1 MKNPRLIVAII
12 TNLLDEAVIV
22 AAIIFGLPRLGID
35 IPLWGIILICTA
47 FLAYAVIFY
56 KIGSDVLKKKP
67 LLFFGYGGRRGADG
81 RTVESDGFI
90 RAASE
95 LWEARAEQGTIPP
108 GTQIIVVSQNGLK
121 LVVRPLSTDWTGDSA
136 SCLCLLTSKESPN
149 KIIPATSKIMRKMS
163 KETINRR

>member
-1 MKNPRLIVAII
+1 MMAIAAIILTTVMKNPRLIVAII

-67 LLFFGYGGRRGADG
+67 LPGFSDMVGVEG
-81 RTVESDGFI
+81 RTGGQWNPHGFI

-108 GTQIIVVSQNGLK
+108 GTKVIVVSQNGLK
-121 LVVRPLSTDWTGDSA
+121 LVVRPLSTD
-136 SCLCLLTSKESPN
+136 
-149 KIIPATSKIMRKMS
+149 
-163 KETINRR
+163 